1 MPDEITLA
9 IPVLIVEDDPLIQI
23 RLKGIL
29 LSLGYSI
36 NQILISASIQDAK
49 LRIALNSPHFTLLDL
64 GLPDGNGIEL
74 ISLLKQN
81 NPQTSILIISA
92 WSTEDTVLNALKMGA
107 TGYVLKERDDLEVTL
122 AIRNIFRGGAPI
134 SPFIAE
140 KILNFLDQ
148 SDSINSQ
155 DSNQMN
161 HQHTL
166 SAHEIKI
173 LTLVSQGFSNKEIST
188 QFSLSKH
195 HIDGDIKHIYQ
206 KLAQKSASS
215 KSPHYHI

>member
-92 WSTEDTVLNALKMGA
+92 WSTEDTVLNALKW
-107 TGYVLKERDDLEVTL
+107 VQL
-122 AIRNIFRGGAPI
+122 AMF
-134 SPFIAE
+134 
-140 KILNFLDQ
+140 
-148 SDSINSQ
+148 
-155 DSNQMN
+155 
-161 HQHTL
+161 
-166 SAHEIKI
+166 
-173 LTLVSQGFSNKEIST
+173 
-188 QFSLSKH
+188 
-195 HIDGDIKHIYQ
+195 
-206 KLAQKSASS
+206 
-215 KSPHYHI
+215 